1 MTRDVVKVKLR
12 RFIAEYLSGFVYLLY
27 SLRFKLLNFN
37 NNPPVIILTPGK
49 VGSSSI
55 YYTLKKVINN
65 KIFHIHN
72 ISKSGIKRSQIS
84 HMNSDRKS
92 LPLHLIVSDL
102 LSKKLKK
109 YNGVINVITV
119 VREPISREISS
130 YFQNTEFY
138 RNSVESKNLE
148 VNKVKSLEIL
158 NNIFKDNI
166 CLNLEDWLN
175 DEILA
180 NFGVDVFSQSF
191 DNEKGYIILNK
202 GQYRI
207 LLLKMETMNQV
218 FSNAIQ
224 EFLTLEKGVPLKN
237 SNIGFNKHYAKQYK
251 EIKNEFKIS
260 KTVLSLIIN
269 SKYFN
274 QFYNEEKIKILD
286 KWTNKQNK

>member
-1 MTRDVVKVKLR
+1 MIREVKKVKLR

-37 NNPPVIILTPGK
+37 NKPPVIILTPGK

-55 YYTLKKVINN
+55 YYTLKKVLSNS
-65 KIFHIHN
+65 IFHIHK
-72 ISKSGIKRSQIS
+72 ISKSGIKRSQMT
-84 HMNSDRKS
+84 HMNSNRKS

-102 LSKKLKK
+102 LRKKLNK
-109 YNGVINVITV
+109 YNGVINIITV

-148 VNKVKSLEIL
+148 INKVKSIEIL

-166 CLNLEDWLN
+166 CLNLEDWFN
-175 DEILA
+175 IEILE

-191 DNEKGYIILNK
+191 NNEKGYIILNN
-202 GQYRI
+202 GHYRI

-224 EFLTLEKGVPLKN
+224 EFLTLEKDVPLKN
-237 SNIGFNKHYAKQYK
+237 SNVGFNKHYAQQYK
-251 EIKNEFKIS
+251 EIKSEFKIS
-260 KTVLSLIIN
+260 KTILSSIIN
-269 SKYFN
+269 SKYCN
-274 QFYNEEKIKILD
+274 QFYKEEKIKIFE
-286 KWTNKQNK
+286 KWTLKSK

>member
-1 MTRDVVKVKLR
+1 MTREVIKVKLR

-37 NNPPVIILTPGK
+37 NKPPVIILTPGK

-55 YYTLKKVINN
+55 YYTLKKVIHN
-65 KIFHIHN
+65 KIFHIHY
-72 ISKSGIKRSQIS
+72 ISKSGIKKSQIS

-109 YNGVINVITV
+109 YNGVINIITV

-138 RNSVESKNLE
+138 RNTVESKDLE

-166 CLNLEDWLN
+166 CSNLENWFN

-218 FSNAIQ
+218 FSNAIK
-224 EFLTLEKGVPLKN
+224 EFLKLKKGVPLKN
-237 SNIGFNKHYAKQYK
+237 SNIGFNKHYAQQYK
-251 EIKNEFKIS
+251 EIKSEFKIS

-286 KWTNKQNK
+286 KWTNKSK